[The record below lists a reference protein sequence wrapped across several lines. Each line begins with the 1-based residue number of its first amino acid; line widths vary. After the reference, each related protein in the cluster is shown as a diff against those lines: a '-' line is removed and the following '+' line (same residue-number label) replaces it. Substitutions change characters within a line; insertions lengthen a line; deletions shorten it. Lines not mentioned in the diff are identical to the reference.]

1 MLSYAI
7 ILPSRK
13 GRIRPLTQQPTA
25 ETDSALLIA
34 IDGPAGAGK
43 STVAARLAAQLG
55 LPYLD
60 TGAMYRAVALLALRD
75 GLSVPLGDDDASR
88 VEALMKRHRIDVASE
103 PDGMRISVDDD
114 DVTSDIRTP
123 ECSLMASAVSAL
135 PQVRRALVPM
145 QRRLGEVRGG
155 VMEGRDIGTVIFPDA
170 QLKIFLTADADERAR
185 RRHLDLL
192 DRNVDTRLEDVLA
205 QQHRR
210 DRQDSSRADS
220 PLQVARGSV
229 VVDTS
234 GLTLEEVVE
243 RLLEEVAKKLRQRA

>member
-1 MLSYAI
+1 LS
-7 ILPSRK
+7 
-13 GRIRPLTQQPTA
+13 QQPA
-25 ETDSALLIA
+25 SETDSPLLIA

-43 STVAARLAAQLG
+43 STVAARLAAQLD

-75 GLSVPLGDDDASR
+75 GLRAPLADGDASR
-88 VEALMKRHRIDVASE
+88 VEDLMNRHAIDVESG
-103 PDGMRISVDDD
+103 PDGMRISE
-114 DVTSDIRTP
+114 IRSP

-135 PQVRRALVPM
+135 SQVRRALVPV
-145 QRRLGEVRGG
+145 QRRLGQARGG
-155 VMEGRDIGTVIFPDA
+155 VMEGRDIGTVVFPNA
-170 QLKIFLTADADERAR
+170 QLKIFLTADAEERAR

-192 DRNVDTRLEDVLA
+192 DRDVDSDLEEVLA

-210 DRQDSSRADS
+210 DRQDTSRADS
-220 PLQVARGSV
+220 PLQVARGSI

>member
-1 MLSYAI
+1 LS
-7 ILPSRK
+7 
-13 GRIRPLTQQPTA
+13 QQPA
-25 ETDSALLIA
+25 SETDSPLLIA

-43 STVAARLAAQLG
+43 STVAARLAAQLD
-55 LPYLD
+55 LPHLD

-75 GLSVPLGDDDASR
+75 GLRAPLADGDASR
-88 VEALMKRHRIDVASE
+88 VEDLMNRHAIDVESG
-103 PDGMRISVDDD
+103 PDGMRISVDGE
-114 DVTSDIRTP
+114 DVTSEIRSP

-135 PQVRRALVPM
+135 SQVRRALVPV
-145 QRRLGEVRGG
+145 QRRLGQARGG
-155 VMEGRDIGTVIFPDA
+155 VMEGRDIGTVVFPNA
-170 QLKIFLTADADERAR
+170 QLKIFLTADAEERAR

-192 DRNVDTRLEDVLA
+192 DRDVDSDLEEVLA

-210 DRQDSSRADS
+210 DRQDTSRADS
-220 PLQVARGSV
+220 PLQVARGSI

>member
-1 MLSYAI
+1 M
-7 ILPSRK
+7 P
-13 GRIRPLTQQPTA
+13 QQPAA
-25 ETDSALLIA
+25 ESDSPLLIA

-43 STVAARLAAQLG
+43 STVAARLAAKLD

-75 GLSVPLGDDDASR
+75 GLRTPFADDDASR
-88 VEALMKRHRIDVASE
+88 VEDLMTRHAIDVESG
-103 PDGMRISVDDD
+103 PDGMRISVDGE
-114 DVTSDIRTP
+114 DVTSEIRSP

-135 PQVRRALVPM
+135 SQVRRALVPV
-145 QRRLGEVRGG
+145 QRRLGQARGG
-155 VMEGRDIGTVIFPDA
+155 VMEGRDIGTVVFPNA
-170 QLKIFLTADADERAR
+170 QLKVFLTADADERAR

-192 DRNVDTRLEDVLA
+192 DRDVKSNLEEVIV

-210 DRQDSSRADS
+210 DRQDTSRADS
-220 PLQVARGSV
+220 PLQVARGSI

-243 RLLEEVAKKLRQRA
+243 RLLEEVAKKMRRRA